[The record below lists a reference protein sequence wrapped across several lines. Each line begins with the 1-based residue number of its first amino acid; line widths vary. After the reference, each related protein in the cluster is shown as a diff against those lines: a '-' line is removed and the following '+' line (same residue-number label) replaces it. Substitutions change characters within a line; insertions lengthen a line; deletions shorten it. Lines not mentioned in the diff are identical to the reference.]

1 MARHGS
7 AADWASPMPL
17 LSASGAT
24 CPPIC
29 LGAVRLTLT
38 DDGRYLSPL
47 SCSTRSFVHWHCIMT
62 LTQDSQP
69 FDEISGVAKFDGQ
82 AAVRIRPVHYSRL
95 LSVDLTSPLYRSVL
109 PCAAAFV
116 HGPRNCTPFSANQ
129 QDNQPH
135 VAIVIIFI
143 SSLVRTDTP
152 ADNRPGV
159 YRSSGQSKVRT
170 RMSVLHTL
178 GCLSSKSSGL
188 VLAPARL
195 HRSRHTDAT
204 VIRPSFF
211 PDCLVGWLALSPN

>member
-7 AADWASPMPL
+7 AADWASPMPP

-47 SCSTRSFVHWHCIMT
+47 C
-62 LTQDSQP
+62 QP
-69 FDEISGVAKFDGQ
+69 FDEISGVAKFVGQ
-82 AAVRIRPVHYSRL
+82 AAVRIRPVHFSRL
-95 LSVDLTSPLYRSVL
+95 LSVDLISSIHLISSIPLFTAQRTARLFPLTSKTTIYTWRLSS
-109 PCAAAFV
+109 F
-116 HGPRNCTPFSANQ
+116 F
-129 QDNQPH
+129 
-135 VAIVIIFI
+135 F

-152 ADNRPGV
+152 ADNRPGA
-159 YRSSGQSKVRT
+159 YRSSGQAKVGT

-188 VLAPARL
+188 VHAPARL
-195 HRSRHTDAT
+195 HRSWHTDAT

-211 PDCLVGWLALSPN
+211 PDCLVGWLALSPI